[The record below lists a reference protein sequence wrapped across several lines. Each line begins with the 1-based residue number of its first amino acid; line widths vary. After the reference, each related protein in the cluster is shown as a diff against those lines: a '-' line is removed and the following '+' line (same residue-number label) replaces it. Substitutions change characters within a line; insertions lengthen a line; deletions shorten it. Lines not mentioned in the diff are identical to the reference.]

1 MKWTIFQA
9 ANIGPNCGNL
19 VHFALVKKM
28 GVEDYPV
35 QRYGG
40 EVVRLFDVMEK
51 QLATNAYLAGDQYSL
66 ADVISFHWVQGFF
79 TFVPTFFPEVAES
92 LGFTDESKFTNL
104 RAWVAKID
112 ERPAAKKTAE
122 VYEAAPFK
130 TAE

>member
-66 ADVISFHWVQGFF
+66 ADVISFHWVQ
-79 TFVPTFFPEVAES
+79 TFLTVLPAHFVEVAKYVG
-92 LGFTDESKFTNL
+92 LDDESKFTNL

-130 TAE
+130 KTE